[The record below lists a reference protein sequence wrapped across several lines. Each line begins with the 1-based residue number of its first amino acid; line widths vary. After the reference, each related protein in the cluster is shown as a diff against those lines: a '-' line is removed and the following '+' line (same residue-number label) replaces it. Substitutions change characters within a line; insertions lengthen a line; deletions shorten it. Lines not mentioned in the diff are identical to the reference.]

1 MIIFD
6 FVMDLYHAWCW
17 STCYSANLAKANT
30 AKNKEDRKV
39 GKGSIMM
46 IIFDIQVVT
55 DIYNTVIHPSDW
67 SLIAPDDCKPFSSSS
82 YQNALLNL
90 ILGTSDSDARL
101 ISFIEKIPF
110 KLFQVGD
117 F

>member
-1 MIIFD
+1 
-6 FVMDLYHAWCW
+6 
-17 STCYSANLAKANT
+17 
-30 AKNKEDRKV
+30 
-39 GKGSIMM
+39 M

-55 DIYNTVIHPSDW
+55 DIYNTVIHPSEW

-90 ILGTSDSDARL
+90 ILGTSDARL

>member
-1 MIIFD
+1 M
-6 FVMDLYHAWCW
+6 V
-17 STCYSANLAKANT
+17 
-30 AKNKEDRKV
+30 
-39 GKGSIMM
+39 

-67 SLIAPDDCKPFSSSS
+67 SLIAPDDCKPFSSS

-90 ILGTSDSDARL
+90 ILGTSDARL

>member
-1 MIIFD
+1 
-6 FVMDLYHAWCW
+6 
-17 STCYSANLAKANT
+17 
-30 AKNKEDRKV
+30 
-39 GKGSIMM
+39 M

-67 SLIAPDDCKPFSSSS
+67 SLIAPDDCKPSSSSS

-90 ILGTSDSDARL
+90 ILGTSDARL